1 MNTAQ
6 TRTLYPYWFTTKL
19 IPAKIVG
26 FLTYGIYAIFNVWN
40 FFFYSPARF
49 TNNDIYYWGYAFIGL
64 VLSSL
69 ILTLVVYVKKER
81 RFVSSRIRTTKAEDV
96 VIQDITSQDYTSPNA
111 GVTITTTT
119 KKIDQMKDD
128 LKNVEGIG
136 SKIEELLNAAGI
148 NTFRELAVANT
159 LDLKNILEQA
169 GSRFKL
175 HNPESWAMQAGLAR
189 DGKWSELKEI
199 QDRLV
204 AGR

>member
-1 MNTAQ
+1 MNTATTQ
-6 TRTLYPYWFTTKL
+6 TLYTYWFTTKL
-19 IPAKIVG
+19 IPAKILG
-26 FLTYGIYAIFNVWN
+26 FLSYLIFAIFNVWN

-49 TNNDIYYWGYAFIGL
+49 VNNDVYYWGYAITGL

-69 ILTLVVYVKKER
+69 ILALVVYVKKER
-81 RFVSSRIRTTKAEDV
+81 RFISSRVRSSKVEETI
-96 VIQDITSQDYTSPNA
+96 IQDITAQDYS
-111 GVTITTTT
+111 GVTVTTTA

-136 SKIEELLNAAGI
+136 SKIEELLNSAGI

-169 GSRFKL
+169 GPRFKM
-175 HNPESWAMQAGLAR
+175 HNPESWSMQAGLAR
-189 DGKWSELKEI
+189 DGKWSELKEL

-204 AGR
+204 GGQ

>member
-19 IPAKIVG
+19 IPAKVLG
-26 FLTYGIYAIFNVWN
+26 FLTYAIYAIFNVWN

-49 TNNDIYYWGYAFIGL
+49 VNNDIYYWGYAITGL

-69 ILTLVVYVKKER
+69 ILALVVYVKKER
-81 RFVSSRIRTTKAEDV
+81 RFISSRVRSSKVDDV
-96 VIQDITSQDYTSPNA
+96 IIQDVSAKDYT
-111 GVTITTTT
+111 GVTVTTA
-119 KKIDQMKDD
+119 KKLDEIKDD

-136 SKIEELLNAAGI
+136 TKIEELLNNAGI
-148 NTFRELAVANT
+148 TTFRELAVANT

-169 GSRFKL
+169 GARFKM

-189 DGKWSELKEI
+189 DGKWSELKEL
-199 QDRLV
+199 QDRIVGGQLN
-204 AGR
+204 